1 MYKGGN
7 MENQKQKAKTDY
19 NSVYNRKLYRKLN
32 ELPYNHLSTYERR
45 LHREMYLAEEYACG
59 LDG

>member
-1 MYKGGN
+1 
-7 MENQKQKAKTDY
+7 MENQKQKVKTDY

-32 ELPYNHLSTYERR
+32 ELPYNQLSTYERR
-45 LHREMYLAEEYACG
+45 LHREMYIAEEYACG